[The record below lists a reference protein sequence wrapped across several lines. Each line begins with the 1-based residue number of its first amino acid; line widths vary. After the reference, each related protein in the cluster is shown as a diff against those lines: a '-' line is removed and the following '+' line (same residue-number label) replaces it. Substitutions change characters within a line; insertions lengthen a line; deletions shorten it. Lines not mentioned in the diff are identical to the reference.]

1 MTVRDLPII
10 PTIFVVAAAATMVAL
25 GVWQLGRADEKAE
38 LVARYTSALEQGEEV
53 PFPANP
59 EGAADRAYDAEKLF
73 RSSAF
78 DCLEVTGA
86 TSISGKSA
94 RGQSGYA
101 HIATCLTD
109 FGPTEV
115 KLGYSRNP
123 NTPAWDGGSIT
134 GVIAPGGRYGARLQ
148 LDEPINGLD
157 PLARPDPKDL
167 PNNHLAYAGQW
178 FFFAL
183 TALVIYWFAVKSRI
197 AGRARKQT

>member
-1 MTVRDLPII
+1 MIRQLPIL
-10 PTIFVVAAAATMVAL
+10 PTLLVLAAAATMVAL

-38 LVARYTSALEQGEEV
+38 MIARYSAALDSTEQV

-59 EGAADRAYDAEKLF
+59 DGVEDGAYDADTLF
-73 RSSAF
+73 RASSF
-78 DCLEVTGA
+78 DCLEVTGV

-101 HIATCLTD
+101 HIATCAAD
-109 FGPTEV
+109 IGPSEV

-123 NTPAWDGGSIT
+123 NTPEWQGGEVS
-134 GVIAPGGRYGARLQ
+134 GLIAPGGRYGARLQ
-148 LDEPINGLD
+148 LHEPVAGLE
-157 PLARPDPKDL
+157 PLAKPDPKDL

-183 TALVIYWFAVKSRI
+183 TALVIYWFAVKGRI
-197 AGRARKQT
+197 AARERKRD